1 MRACNNLFLFKE
13 KIPESPILLGGR
25 PLYLK
30 EEKTIQGKKNIEEF
44 EYFFK

>member
-30 EEKTIQGKKNIEEF
+30 EEKQYKAKKI
-44 EYFFK
+44 